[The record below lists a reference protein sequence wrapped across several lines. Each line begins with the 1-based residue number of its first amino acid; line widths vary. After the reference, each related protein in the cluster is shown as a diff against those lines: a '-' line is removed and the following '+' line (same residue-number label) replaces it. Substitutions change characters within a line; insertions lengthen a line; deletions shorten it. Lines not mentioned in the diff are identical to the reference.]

1 MLKIINELEKL
12 GLELT
17 DEQKESIKKS
27 IGEEVYSKLEHEKKV
42 EKIETERDGFKERA
56 ETAEETLKG
65 FDGKDLETITR
76 ERDEWK
82 QKAELAEK
90 LPEAVVTPLEGT
102 YLCWINLEAYV
113 SADEMKEVIQKKCRL
128 AVDFGDWFGGER
140 FGTFIRMNLATSKE
154 NVEIGVNAL
163 IMNLMR
169 K

>member
-1 MLKIINELEKL
+1 MADTGTGSDRREL
-12 GLELT
+12 
-17 DEQKESIKKS
+17 SIS
-27 IGEEVYSKLEHEKKV
+27 
-42 EKIETERDGFKERA
+42 D
-56 ETAEETLKG
+56 
-65 FDGKDLETITR
+65 
-76 ERDEWK
+76 
-82 QKAELAEK
+82 
-90 LPEAVVTPLEGT
+90 
-102 YLCWINLEAYV
+102 V